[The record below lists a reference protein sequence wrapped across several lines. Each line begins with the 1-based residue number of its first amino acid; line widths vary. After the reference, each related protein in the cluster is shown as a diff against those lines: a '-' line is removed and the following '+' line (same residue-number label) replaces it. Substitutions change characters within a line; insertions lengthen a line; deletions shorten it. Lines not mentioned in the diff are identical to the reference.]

1 MRTIIGL
8 HSQGELQIM
17 GIEDWSIYNLN
28 LTKSDQSFDNWG
40 KSCSGLA
47 DKSTVSVY
55 NAIEADCKTQLFP
68 RLPSEPMQ

>member
-1 MRTIIGL
+1 
-8 HSQGELQIM
+8 M

-47 DKSTVSVY
+47 DKSTASVY
-55 NAIEADCKTQLFP
+55 NAIEADCNMHSTIPSPTQ
-68 RLPSEPMQ
+68 